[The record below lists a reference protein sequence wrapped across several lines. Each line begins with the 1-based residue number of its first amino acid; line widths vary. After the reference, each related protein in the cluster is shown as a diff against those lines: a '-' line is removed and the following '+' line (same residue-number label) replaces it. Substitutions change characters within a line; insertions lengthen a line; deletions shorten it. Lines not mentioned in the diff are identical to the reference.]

1 MLIFYNFTAQK
12 THEKNFP
19 NWLRLLALHTIL
31 FLFLMILNKIV
42 MKRLFFFLLFIGVF
56 CACSNSEDNI
66 SSDVPGVSLKPGD
79 SVSVYSG
86 VKAVYEPMV
95 VQDAS
100 EWVLQIVQDKSS
112 TGINLFQGERMGNR
126 LYLLNKPSDSSIGRF
141 FNEDGEEV
149 PVGTDYA
156 NFFSE
161 TSKWK
166 LIFYN

>member
-1 MLIFYNFTAQK
+1 
-12 THEKNFP
+12 
-19 NWLRLLALHTIL
+19 
-31 FLFLMILNKIV
+31 
-42 MKRLFFFLLFIGVF
+42 MKRFFFFLLFISVF
-56 CACSNSEDNI
+56 CACRNSEDNI
-66 SSDVPGVSLKPGD
+66 SSDVAGVSLKPGD